1 MLKKMNLRNKKGI
14 ALMAISMTIST
25 LAFFTGVLITAYNAE
40 TSNGVYETANTSN
53 KNLDISSAKEEV
65 QLLVA
70 DYAEKYYE
78 AQYTDS
84 GKKSKLDMADYIAK
98 EIGGEVTKNDF
109 EITTS
114 DRDVT
119 VSKDDITFEG
129 TINDKGMVE
138 WKENNKYENNEDI
151 DDYLKKQEI
160 SAFNSMFWAYEGK
173 QKGTQ
178 VKNLISTIQKLNK
191 DNEDRKIEIKYMDKE
206 YKESEFK
213 DLKELIDDNEKYEVS
228 CEENS
233 DGIIDLI
240 EIERYE

>member
-1 MLKKMNLRNKKGI
+1 
-14 ALMAISMTIST
+14 MAISMAIST
-25 LAFFTGVLITAYNAE
+25 LAIFSGVLITAYNAE
-40 TSNGVYETANTSN
+40 ASNSVYETANTSN
-53 KNLDISSAKEEV
+53 RNLEISRAKEEV

-78 AQYTDS
+78 AQYSDS
-84 GKKSKLDMADYIAK
+84 GKKTKLDMADYIAK

-129 TINDKGMVE
+129 TINDKGNID
-138 WKENNKYENNEDI
+138 WKDIEDS
-151 DDYLKKQEI
+151 DEI
-160 SAFNSMFWAYEGK
+160 EDNLDSQLSEMEKTAFNSMFIAYEGK

-178 VKNLISTIQKLNK
+178 VKKLISTIQKLNK

-206 YKESEFK
+206 YKESEFE

-233 DGIIDLI
+233 DGIINLI
-240 EIERYE
+240 EINGL

>member
-1 MLKKMNLRNKKGI
+1 
-14 ALMAISMTIST
+14 MAISMAIST
-25 LAFFTGVLITAYNAE
+25 LAIFSGVLITAYNAE
-40 TSNGVYETANTSN
+40 ASNSVYETANTSN
-53 KNLDISSAKEEV
+53 RNLEISRAKEEV

-78 AQYTDS
+78 AQYSDS
-84 GKKSKLDMADYIAK
+84 GKKTKLDMADYIAK

-129 TINDKGMVE
+129 TINDKGNID
-138 WKENNKYENNEDI
+138 WKDIEDS
-151 DDYLKKQEI
+151 DEI
-160 SAFNSMFWAYEGK
+160 EDNLDSQLSEMEKTAFNSMFIAYEGK

-178 VKNLISTIQKLNK
+178 VKKLISTIQKLNK

-233 DGIIDLI
+233 DGIINLI
-240 EIERYE
+240 EINEL

>member
-1 MLKKMNLRNKKGI
+1 MLKKMNFRNKAGL

-40 TSNGVYETANTSN
+40 TSNAVYETANTSN
-53 KNLDISSAKEEV
+53 RNIDISSAKEEV
-65 QLLVA
+65 ELLVA
-70 DYAEKYYE
+70 QYAAEYYE
-78 AQYTDS
+78 AKYS
-84 GKKSKLDMADYIAK
+84 ENSKITKMDKADYIAK

-114 DRDVT
+114 DRDVI

-129 TINDKGMVE
+129 TINNKGMVE

-160 SAFNSMFWAYEGK
+160 SAFNSMFLTYEGK

-178 VKNLISTIQKLNK
+178 VKNLISTIQKSNK
-191 DNEDRKIEIKYMDKE
+191 DNEDRNIEIKYIDKE

-213 DLKELIDDNEKYEVS
+213 DLKELIDDNENYEIN
-228 CEENS
+228 CEKNS
-233 DGIIDLI
+233 DGIINLI
-240 EIERYE
+240 EINEL